1 MPGFLFGPMNYQE
14 TLDYLYQSLPMF
26 HRIGAAAIK
35 PNLDNTLALCRHLG
49 DPQHRF
55 RSVHVAGTNG
65 KGSTSHMLAA
75 VLQSAGYR
83 TGLYT
88 SPHLK
93 SFTERIRING
103 DEITADAVVDFV
115 GKHRRFLEQ
124 LQPSFFEMTV
134 GMAFDYFVREQVDIA
149 VVEVGLGGRLD
160 STNVI
165 TPELSL
171 ITNISFDHQ
180 ALLGNTLP
188 EIAGEK
194 SGIIKPEVP
203 VVVSERQAE
212 VEEVFLQKAA
222 QENAPLSFAS
232 DQFSVISR
240 GMREGKLLLEVR
252 QHDAPYLSDLESQ
265 LTGGYQLKNISGVL
279 AVVDALNK
287 QGYSI
292 GEEAVRKG
300 IGQVSTLTGLKGRWQ
315 TLSTDPLVIC
325 DTGHNEDGIRSVVE
339 QIRSVSHR
347 QLYIV
352 LGVVNDKDLG
362 KILPLLPPQAHYYFC
377 QPRIPRALPALTL
390 QAEAAKHGLKGE
402 LVPEVN
408 QALARAKARAQADDL
423 IFIGGSTFVVAE
435 MADL

>member
-1 MPGFLFGPMNYQE
+1 MNYQE
-14 TLDYLYQSLPMF
+14 TLDYLYRSLPMF

-103 DEITADAVVDFV
+103 DEIPAEAVVDFV
-115 GKHRRFLEQ
+115 GKHRHFLEQ

-134 GMAFDYFVREQVDIA
+134 GMAFDYFVRAQVDIA

-160 STNVI
+160 STNVL

-194 SGIIKPEVP
+194 AGIIKAGVP

-212 VEEVFLQKAA
+212 VEEVFLRTAA

-232 DQFSVISR
+232 DQFSVRSR
-240 GMREGKLLLEVR
+240 GLRVGILLLDVWQQGE
-252 QHDAPYLSDLESQ
+252 PYLSALESQ
-265 LTGGYQLKNISGVL
+265 LTGGYQLKNIAGVL
-279 AVVDALNK
+279 AAVDALK
-287 QGYSI
+287 KRGYSI
-292 GEEAVRKG
+292 GEVAIREG
-300 IGQVSTLTGLKGRWQ
+300 IGLVSTLTGLKGRWQ
-315 TLSTDPLVIC
+315 TLSTHPLVVC
-325 DTGHNEDGIRSVVE
+325 DTGHNEDGIRAVVE

-377 QPRIPRALPALTL
+377 QPHIPRALPAITL
-390 QAEAAKHGLKGE
+390 QAEATKHRLYGE

-408 QALARAKARAQADDL
+408 QALAQAKARAQADDL

-435 MADL
+435 VVDL